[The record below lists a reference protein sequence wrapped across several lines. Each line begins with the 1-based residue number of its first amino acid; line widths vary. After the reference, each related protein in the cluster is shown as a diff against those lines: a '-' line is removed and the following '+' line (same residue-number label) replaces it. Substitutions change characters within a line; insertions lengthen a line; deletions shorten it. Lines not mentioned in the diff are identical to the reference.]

1 MAYPTTFRYTKE
13 HQWIDVKGDVA
24 TVGLTDYAQS
34 QLNEVV
40 YVGLPKPGDS
50 LEVGKPLGTVESVK
64 AANEIYAP
72 VSGEVVDVNAALKDA
87 PEKI

>member
-34 QLNEVV
+34 QLNESERSTTGFSNTHAHLRASTFVTMRRF
-40 YVGLPKPGDS
+40 LR
-50 LEVGKPLGTVESVK
+50 T
-64 AANEIYAP
+64 A
-72 VSGEVVDVNAALKDA
+72 
-87 PEKI
+87 